1 MYINKLCRLDYTINM
16 SYFAVFLI
24 SDCLRNILN
33 NTDTIEYI
41 PLIGINTYGIVE
53 AVVVVVGIISG
64 K

>member
-1 MYINKLCRLDYTINM
+1 MSIGLHYKHELLC
-16 SYFAVFLI
+16 SFFFI
-24 SDCLRNILN
+24 SDCLWNMLN
-33 NTDTIEYI
+33 NIDTIEYI